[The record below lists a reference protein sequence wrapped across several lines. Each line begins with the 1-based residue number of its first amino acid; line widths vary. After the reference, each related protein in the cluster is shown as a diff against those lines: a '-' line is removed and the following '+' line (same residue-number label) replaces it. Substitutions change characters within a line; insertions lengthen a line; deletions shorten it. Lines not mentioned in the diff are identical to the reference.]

1 MKMHVNEQSRKKAE
15 DGDIKTY
22 KRVLEQLKSLVNK
35 YRMNYKEA
43 TKERNVTAD
52 IDFVKQVVRDFANP
66 QKFRKFEIV
75 EIRKPGK
82 PLRLKRSSIDCLDDD
97 CKAQKTEEDF
107 QKLEEEAN
115 ALMQELEAEYGQVQE
130 NLMAIDKKILE
141 SNV

>member
-1 MKMHVNEQSRKKAE
+1 MNEQHPKKTE
-15 DGDIKTY
+15 DRDIKTY
-22 KRVLEQLKSLVNK
+22 KRVLEQLKELVNK
-35 YRMNYKEA
+35 YRMNYQGVVKEQ
-43 TKERNVTAD
+43 NVTED
-52 IDFVKQVVRDFANP
+52 LDFVKQVVKDYANP
-66 QKFRKFEIV
+66 KKIRKFETV

-82 PLRLKRSSIDCLDDD
+82 PLRFKRSSIDCVDDD
-97 CKAQKTEEDF
+97 CKAQKTEKDF